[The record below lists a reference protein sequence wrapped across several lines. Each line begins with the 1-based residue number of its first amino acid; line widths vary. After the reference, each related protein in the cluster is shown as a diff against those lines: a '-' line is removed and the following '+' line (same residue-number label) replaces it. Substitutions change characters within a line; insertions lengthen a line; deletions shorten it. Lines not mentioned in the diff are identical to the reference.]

1 MNMKKIFSFIAVV
14 LSAALILVGC
24 SSKSDNKSTSTA
36 SKDAGLK
43 VGVVTDEGG
52 AKDKSFNQSNVEA
65 VEAWVK
71 ANGGTAQQPIE
82 TKSQDKIVPNLET
95 ASKVSD
101 VVSIAGFYFEKTL
114 PEVAKKYTDKKF
126 ILLDAVVDVPN
137 VESITFQEN
146 EAGYLAGY
154 AAALQSKTGKIG
166 FIGGLKI
173 PPVARFGIGFIQ
185 GAKKAN
191 PDIEISYQYS
201 GSFADI
207 NKGKTLAATMFDIGV
222 DVIFTAAGN
231 TGNGAI
237 KEAQERAVNDIKESG
252 EVKHWIVGV
261 DKDQYE
267 DGIFSAKDKDGKSV
281 EKSVILTSA
290 IKSVDV
296 AVKDILDRVKAGT
309 FKGNTTLVFGV
320 KEKGLKLPEKNP
332 NLSEEVLN
340 KLSVIIKDIED
351 GKIVVVDEDT
361 KLTEEQKA
369 KISGEL

>member
-1 MNMKKIFSFIAVV
+1 MKKLISILSVV
-14 LSAALILVGC
+14 LSMVLILTGC
-24 SSKSDNKSTSTA
+24 SSDKKSSEEV
-36 SKDAGLK
+36 KDDKKALK
-43 VGVVTDEGG
+43 IGVVVGEGG
-52 AKDKSFNQSNVEA
+52 VKDKSFNQANVEGVQLWA
-65 VEAWVK
+65 KDNNAKAHNPVENK
-71 ANGGTAQQPIE
+71 TAADIA
-82 TKSQDKIVPNLET
+82 SNLKNV
-95 ASKVSD
+95 SGISD
-101 VVSIAGFYFEKTL
+101 VVSVAGYDFLKDL
-114 PEVAKKYTDKKF
+114 PTVAKDF
-126 ILLDAVVDVPN
+126 PN
-137 VESITFQEN
+137 VKYIYVDDVVEGENVMSATFKEQ

-154 AAALQSKTGKIG
+154 TAALQSKTNKIG

-207 NKGKTLAATMFDIGV
+207 NKGKTIAATMYDIGV

-267 DGIFSAKDKDGKSV
+267 DGIFSTKDKDGKSV

-290 IKSVDV
+290 IKRVDV

-320 KEKGLKLPEKNP
+320 KEKGLKLPDKNP
-332 NLSEEVLN
+332 NLSQDILS
-340 KLSVIIKDIED
+340 KLSIIIKDIED
-351 GKIVVVDEDT
+351 GQISVVDEDT
-361 KLTEEQKA
+361 KLTEDQKD
-369 KISGEL
+369 KISGDL